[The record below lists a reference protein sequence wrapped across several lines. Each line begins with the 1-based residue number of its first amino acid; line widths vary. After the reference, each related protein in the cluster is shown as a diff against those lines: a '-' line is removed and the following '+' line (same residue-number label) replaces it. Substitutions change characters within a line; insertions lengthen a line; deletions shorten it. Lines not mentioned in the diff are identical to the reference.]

1 VNAGELHRLARILRA
16 AATLATANP
25 GEGAVSSGDLAIA
38 EDIAHHRGTSI
49 GEIAERTGLA
59 QSLVSTTVAKLRD
72 AGMVEVE
79 TDPADRRRAR
89 VGVSATARK
98 LFAARA
104 RRPVAPAIRQALPEA
119 TNEEIARVEEL
130 LDELSGIVLR

>member
-1 VNAGELHRLARILRA
+1 MSALTGDRPLR
-16 AATLATANP
+16 
-25 GEGAVSSGDLAIA
+25 
-38 EDIAHHRGTSI
+38 I

-72 AGMVEVE
+72 AGMVDVD

-89 VGVSATARK
+89 IGVSAAARR

-104 RRPVAPAIRQALPEA
+104 ERPIGAAIRQALPDA
-119 TNEEIARVEEL
+119 TGEELARVEEL
-130 LDELSGIVLR
+130 LDELAAMLLR